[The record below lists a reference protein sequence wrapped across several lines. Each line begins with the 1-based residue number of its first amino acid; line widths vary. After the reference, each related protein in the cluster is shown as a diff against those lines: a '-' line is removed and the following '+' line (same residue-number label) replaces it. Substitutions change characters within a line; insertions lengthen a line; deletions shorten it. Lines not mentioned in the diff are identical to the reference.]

1 MKKILIISIIIFSCS
16 EKQNTKIEK
25 THERFKRTLVRKKD
39 MSNPNNKLTGKI
51 ETLELQYIVW
61 GCACANWVEIDKY
74 EKFQKK
80 GILGEKTIFIEPAD
94 KKLELPEN
102 FDAFKQKIIVKGQFY
117 INPDYPKGTP
127 ETEEDL
133 KKAPVFR
140 YTELKIK
147 KL

>member
-1 MKKILIISIIIFSCS
+1 MKKILIISIIVFSCS
-16 EKQNTKIEK
+16 EKQNTKIETIQEK
-25 THERFKRTLVRKKD
+25 DTSTAVRKKD
-39 MSNPNNKLTGKI
+39 ISNPSNKLTGKI
-51 ETLELQYIVW
+51 ETLELQYIVC
-61 GCACANWVEIDKY
+61 GCACANWVEVDKF
-74 EKFQKK
+74 EKFQKN
-80 GILGEKTIFIEPAD
+80 GTLREKTIFIEPAE
-94 KKLELPEN
+94 KKLILPEN
-102 FDAFKQKIIVKGQFY
+102 FDVFKQKIMIKGQFY